1 MLQRSGNHLIRT
13 LGVLALFCAA
23 FAAAACAV
31 EQPAAPARYRGTPQ
45 VLSGD
50 LIELGGQRLRLAGI
64 DAPEPD
70 QRCLLRERLYDCG
83 ALARAALL
91 DLTAGVEVIC
101 RPLAPGP
108 KETVTAHCWAQGY
121 DLSEG
126 MVYTGW
132 ALIAPHTD
140 DTYAAQQ
147 ARARSAGHGLWRGR
161 FVTPWD
167 WVRGERLPEES
178 GG

>member
-1 MLQRSGNHLIRT
+1 MAQRSGSKPIRALRGLALLIPA
-13 LGVLALFCAA
+13 LGV
-23 FAAAACAV
+23 AACMA
-31 EQPAAPARYRGTPQ
+31 QPRAAPAQLRGTPQ
-45 VLSGD
+45 VISGD
-50 LIELGGQRLRLAGI
+50 LIELEGQRLRLAGI
-64 DAPEPD
+64 DAPEPG

-101 RPLAPGP
+101 RPLEPGP
-108 KETVTAHCWAQGY
+108 AATLTARCSAQGY

-132 ALIAPHTD
+132 ALIPPAVGT
-140 DTYAAQQ
+140 TYAAQQ
-147 ARARSAGHGLWRGR
+147 AQAKAAGHGLWRGR